1 MKYIKEKN
9 GLAAL
14 PTVVVI
20 AIIVL
25 VAGLGVLGT
34 GMVENALTF
43 GEKES
48 REALYA
54 AETGAHDATLRLLR
68 NKDCN
73 NGGTPSCSSYA
84 LAVGDASVNVTVVG
98 ATSPKIIASTGVRQN
113 KTRQIK
119 VTAEID
125 SNNKVTITSW
135 VEVVN

>member
-1 MKYIKEKN
+1 MKYITEKT

-25 VAGLGVLGT
+25 VAGIGVLGT

-54 AETGAHDATLRLLR
+54 AEAGAHDATLRVLR

-73 NGGTPSCSSYA
+73 NGGAPSCSSYT
-84 LAVGDASVNVTVVG
+84 LAVGEASANITVAG
-98 ATSPKIIASTGVRQN
+98 ATSPKTIVSTGTRQN
-113 KTRQIK
+113 KTRQIRI
-119 VTAEID
+119 TAEID
-125 SNNKVTITSW
+125 ANNKVTITSW